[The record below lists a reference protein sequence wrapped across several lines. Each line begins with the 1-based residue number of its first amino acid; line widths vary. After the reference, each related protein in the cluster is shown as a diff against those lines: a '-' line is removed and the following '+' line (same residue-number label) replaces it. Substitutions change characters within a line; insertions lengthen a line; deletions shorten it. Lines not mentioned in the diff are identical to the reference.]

1 MEFGVARIGMDTLAG
16 NVIDSSYLEMK
27 SGFPSDLH
35 NYWEWKPMDQASL
48 NYAAVDGYVSYELY
62 RRIRDMKNSLGPT
75 WLEMI
80 RPWCKSKD

>member
-1 MEFGVARIGMDTLAG
+1 
-16 NVIDSSYLEMK
+16 
-27 SGFPSDLH
+27 
-35 NYWEWKPMDQASL
+35 MDQASL

-80 RPWCKSKD
+80 RPWCKSKDRASRRRRGNKKQKDMLELVV